1 LTKGTHEP
9 IIKMVIFNW
18 DNKKNEQLKKE
29 RGVSFEQIVFLIEND
44 FVLDILEHP
53 NKKKYGSQRVYI
65 MNIDNYAYAVPFE
78 ERRQERILKTIFPSR
93 KYTPEYLR
101 KRGEKP

>member
-1 LTKGTHEP
+1 
-9 IIKMVIFNW
+9 MVIFNW

-44 FVLDILEHP
+44 FVLDILKHP
-53 NKKKYGSQRVYI
+53 NKKKYGSQKVYI

-78 ERRQERILKTIFPSR
+78 DEGTERILKTIFPSR
-93 KYTPEYLR
+93 RYTLKYLR
-101 KRGEKP
+101 KEGEET